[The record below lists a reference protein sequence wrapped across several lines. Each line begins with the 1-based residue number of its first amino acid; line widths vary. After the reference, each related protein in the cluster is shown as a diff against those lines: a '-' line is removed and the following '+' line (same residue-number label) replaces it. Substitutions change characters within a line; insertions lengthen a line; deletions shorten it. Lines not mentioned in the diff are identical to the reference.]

1 MYTHRAPTEPPLF
14 NLFGRE
20 GKYREQFNHYLDD
33 DICHYLSGRDCRIDL
48 ETLEEIA
55 QALEKVEQRIVTRRN
70 PTGSLAC
77 LYVRREPIGDSRD
90 VQRGGH
96 RAQ

>member
-1 MYTHRAPTEPPLF
+1 MYTCRAHTEPPLS

-33 DICHYLSGRDCRIDL
+33 DICHYRSGWHCRIDL

-55 QALEKVEQRIVTRRN
+55 QALEKIEQRIVTGCD
-70 PTGSLAC
+70 PTGSLAY
-77 LYVRREPIGDSRD
+77 L
-90 VQRGGH
+90 
-96 RAQ
+96 